1 MKTFKLFGAALLAVM
16 LSVGFTSCSEGDGPG
31 GKGAKKLVKVV
42 ASSGNHSE
50 ELTLS
55 YDKSGHLVSAYIGDV
70 CRYEWSGD
78 TIVETEDDDA
88 IIYDLFNGLIV
99 SSKDDDS
106 KVKFSYNSSK
116 QLASIVE
123 TENGMSSS
131 ETQTI
136 SWEGDQVSKVVREDE
151 FRRSEMKFT
160 YEGQTCK
167 GYNPLFGV
175 NIYDDTLLAWA
186 QPELFGLRA
195 NQLVTKIV
203 QTGSAK
209 TQGTVTYDEVYE
221 FTYTLDNKGYITS
234 CVVKNETTEKLN
246 NGQSDHWVT
255 SSTFTFTW
263 K

>member
-1 MKTFKLFGAALLAVM
+1 MIIDQPQRHCTLV
-16 LSVGFTSCSEGDGPG
+16 GDGPG
-31 GKGAKKLVKVV
+31 GNGGKKLVKVV
-42 ASSGNHSE
+42 ASSGKNSE

-55 YDKSGHLVSAYIGDV
+55 YDKSGHLTSAYLGDV

-99 SSKDDDS
+99 SGKDDDS

-123 TENGMSSS
+123 TESGLSSS
-131 ETQTI
+131 ETKTI

-151 FRRSEMKFT
+151 YRRSEMKFT

-167 GYNPLFGV
+167 GYNPILASH
-175 NIYDDTLLAWA
+175 IYGDTFLAWA
-186 QPELFGLRA
+186 HPELFGARA

-203 QTGSAK
+203 QTETSK
-209 TQGTVTYDEVYE
+209 RQGTVTYDEVYE

-234 CVVKNETTEKLN
+234 CVVKNETTEKSGN
-246 NGQSDHWVT
+246 TQTDHWV
-255 SSTFTFTW
+255 SSYTYSFTW

>member
-1 MKTFKLFGAALLAVM
+1 MKAFKLFGAALFAAI
-16 LSVGFTSCSEGDGPG
+16 LSVGLTSCSEGDGPG
-31 GKGAKKLVKVV
+31 GNGGKKLVKVV
-42 ASSGNHSE
+42 ASSGKNSE

-55 YDKSGHLVSAYIGDV
+55 YDKSGHLTSAYLGDV

-78 TIVETEDDDA
+78 TVVETEDDDA
-88 IIYDLFNGLIV
+88 IIYELFNGLIV

-123 TENGMSSS
+123 TESGLSSS
-131 ETQTI
+131 ETKTI

-151 FRRSEMKFT
+151 YRRSEMKFT

-167 GYNPLFGV
+167 GYNPILASH
-175 NIYDDTLLAWA
+175 IYGDTFLAWA
-186 QPELFGLRA
+186 HPELFGARA

-203 QTGSAK
+203 QTETSK
-209 TQGTVTYDEVYE
+209 RQGTVTYDEIYE

-234 CVVKNETTEKLN
+234 CVVKNETTEKSGN
-246 NGQSDHWVT
+246 TQTDHWV
-255 SSTFTFTW
+255 SSYTYSFTW

>member
-167 GYNPLFGV
+167 GYNPLFGAQ
-175 NIYDDTLLAWA
+175 IYGDTFLAWVH
-186 QPELFGLRA
+186 PELFGVRA
-195 NQLVTKIV
+195 NQLVTKII

-209 TQGTVTYDEVYE
+209 MQGTVTYDEVCD

-234 CVVKNETTEKLN
+234 CSMKTETTEKSGN
-246 NGQSDHWVT
+246 TQTDYWET
-255 SSTFTFTW
+255 SYTYNFTW